1 MGRSS
6 LLMFTLPSCNI
17 IMYQARP
24 RDQSQH
30 YTPSC
35 ALFGSD
41 RAQSKGDSILE
52 VDKKC

>member
-1 MGRSS
+1 
-6 LLMFTLPSCNI
+6 
-17 IMYQARP
+17 MYQARP

-52 VDKKC
+52 VDKKCWQKIL